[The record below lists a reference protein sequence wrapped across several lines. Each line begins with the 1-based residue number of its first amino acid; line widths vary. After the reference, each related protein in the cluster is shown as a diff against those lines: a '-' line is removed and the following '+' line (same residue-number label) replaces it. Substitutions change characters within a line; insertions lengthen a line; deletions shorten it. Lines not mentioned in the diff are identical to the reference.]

1 MKYLVDANVVFPL
14 LLSRHPHRQAA
25 LTWLD
30 SVRSG
35 EGGLCRLVQLAV
47 LRLLCNR
54 TVMGPDVQ
62 RPVEAWR
69 ALRSLQLD
77 ERFVFAPEPENMDVN
92 LRAMVEGR
100 EATPNVWSDAYLA
113 AFALSEGLSLVS
125 FDGGMKSF
133 PHVET
138 LLLQLPAR

>member
-1 MKYLVDANVVFPL
+1 
-14 LLSRHPHRQAA
+14 
-25 LTWLD
+25 
-30 SVRSG
+30 
-35 EGGLCRLVQLAV
+35 
-47 LRLLCNR
+47 
-54 TVMGPDVQ
+54 
-62 RPVEAWR
+62 
-69 ALRSLQLD
+69 LRSLQLD